1 MLIGVGSSVSLLPK
15 KSILNLLLVLVLFP
29 LKDVFPR
36 NLHICTRQP
45 IVLTL
50 RRDGAYE
57 HDAPFVK
64 VTLPALDSAENEL
77 VEEGISCERAREILQ
92 QRMDR
97 LGELDNGM
105 VIDKEIIV
113 EGKVMKVFENN
124 ALQFVLI
131 HPFLPKCQQ

>member
-1 MLIGVGSSVSLLPK
+1 M
-15 KSILNLLLVLVLFP
+15 
-29 LKDVFPR
+29 
-36 NLHICTRQP
+36 
-45 IVLTL
+45 LTL
-50 RRDGAYE
+50 RKDGAYE

-64 VTLPALDSAENEL
+64 VTLPALDSAEIEL

-113 EGKVMKVFENN
+113 EGKIENVFEMV
-124 ALQFVLI
+124 ALQLV
-131 HPFLPKCQQ
+131 